1 MGTYRQPMMLQPLD
15 FSRVSEKLSDAGKSI
30 VDGFNQRQALRLA
43 RAEEFKSDYKKYA
56 EKVILDNNEYLAD
69 ETREIMQ
76 ENILSIENFNA
87 MSEGDRLKTMSS
99 AQSFN
104 NSNKI
109 ASKLIN
115 EMGAMEL
122 DARLWDDPVVQITQA
137 YVSGNFED
145 VKRIPHTNGKI
156 GADFEVSLRDE
167 NGELTGEKRLVT
179 QNEFIARGNNIL
191 TTSPE
196 SDIEIVNTAV
206 SDLIQQHQK
215 NLDDFSSRGGT
226 YDPTDKVREYFET
239 MDEEVLDTYYGNVFH
254 KGDDYLE
261 IPDTD
266 VNGNKLTDEDKQAIF
281 ETKKEELIN
290 HLTGRVTNELLK
302 KPYPRVSTT
311 TTGGSGGNGTTKTKF
326 NPLPQNT
333 RQDLE
338 EALDISIKD
347 PTGIKIATLKR
358 WGELGFK
365 YEDIEF
371 NDGKERIYK
380 TTATNGLIGK
390 QIQTGDK
397 TIFVRDAFILDG
409 KVHIT
414 DRDYVPGEGY
424 MPTDVLELPAEGI
437 GNILVTGSALEENDP
452 LGLGI

>member
-30 VDGFNQRQALRLA
+30 VDSFNQRQALRLA

-76 ENILSIENFNA
+76 ENLLNIENFAA

-99 AQSFN
+99 VQSFN
-104 NSNKI
+104 YSNKI

-122 DARLWDDPVVQITQA
+122 DARSWDDPVVQITQA

-145 VKRIPHTNGKI
+145 VKRIPHTDGKI
-156 GADFEVSLRDE
+156 GADFEISLRDE

-206 SDLIQQHQK
+206 SDLIDQHQK

-239 MDEEVLDTYYGNVFH
+239 MDEEVLDTYYGNVFR

-281 ETKKEELIN
+281 EIKKEELIN

-311 TTGGSGGNGTTKTKF
+311 KTGGSDKYSALSFDQGLYNSVSRLKYEMDAVGSSASKTQLDASKAMIGKSIEIQGENKTIVDTYVKDGLF
-326 NPLPQNT
+326 YVKYEGPYVQSLGEKPIIEQPFSLD
-333 RQDLE
+333 RPDDLYG
-338 EALDISIKD
+338 ALRRAE
-347 PTGIKIATLKR
+347 GKIA
-358 WGELGFK
+358 GVSQS
-365 YEDIEF
+365 
-371 NDGKERIYK
+371 
-380 TTATNGLIGK
+380 TATSST
-390 QIQTGDK
+390 Q
-397 TIFVRDAFILDG
+397 
-409 KVHIT
+409 
-414 DRDYVPGEGY
+414 
-424 MPTDVLELPAEGI
+424 GI
-437 GNILVTGSALEENDP
+437 GAKYNQ
-452 LGLGI
+452 

>member
-1 MGTYRQPMMLQPLD
+1 MGSYRQPMMLQPLD
-15 FSRVSEKLSDAGKSI
+15 FSRVSNKLSEAGKSI
-30 VDGFNQRQALRLA
+30 VDSFNQRQALRLA

-76 ENILSIENFNA
+76 ENLLNIDNFAA

-99 AQSFN
+99 VQSFN

-115 EMGAMEL
+115 ELGAMEL
-122 DARLWDDPVVQITQA
+122 DARSWDDPVVQITQA

-167 NGELTGEKRLVT
+167 NGELTGEKRLIT
-179 QNEFIARGNNIL
+179 QNEFVARGNNIL

-196 SDIEIVNTAV
+196 SDIEIVNTTV

-226 YDPTDKVREYFET
+226 YDPTNKVRQYFET
-239 MDEEVLDTYYGNVFH
+239 MDEEVLDTYYGNVFR

-266 VNGNKLTDEDKQAIF
+266 VSSNKLTDEDKQAIF
-281 ETKKEELIN
+281 EIKREELIN
-290 HLTGRVTNELLK
+290 HLTKRVTNELIK
-302 KPYPRVSTT
+302 KPYPKVSTT
-311 TTGGSGGNGTTKTKF
+311 TTGGSGTTKTEKF
-326 NPLPQNT
+326 NTLPQNT
-333 RQDLE
+333 IKDLTD
-338 EALDISIKD
+338 ALDISIKG
-347 PTGIKIATLKR
+347 PVSRKTTTR
-358 WGELGFK
+358 RGELGFE
-365 YEDIEF
+365 YENIQFD
-371 NDGKERIYK
+371 NGNQKIYR
-380 TTATNGLIGK
+380 TTATSGLIGK

-409 KVHIT
+409 KIHIT
-414 DRDYVPGEGY
+414 DLDYVSGEGY
-424 MPTDVLELPAEGI
+424 MPTDVLELPAEGL
-437 GNILVTGSALEENDP
+437 GNILATGSAPVENDP

>member
-15 FSRVSEKLSDAGKSI
+15 FSRVSSKLSEAGKSI
-30 VDGFNQRQALRLA
+30 VNSFNQRQALRLA

-76 ENILSIENFNA
+76 ENLLNIDNFAA
-87 MSEGDRLKTMSS
+87 MSEGDRLKTMASV
-99 AQSFN
+99 QSFN

-109 ASKLIN
+109 ASKLVN
-115 EMGAMEL
+115 ELGAMEL
-122 DARLWDDPVVQITQA
+122 DARSWDDPVVQITQA

-156 GADFEVSLRDE
+156 GADFEVSLRDK

-196 SDIEIVNTAV
+196 SDIETVNTTV

-226 YDPTDKVREYFET
+226 YDPTNKIRQYFET
-239 MDEEVLDTYYGNVFH
+239 MDEEVLDTYYGNVFR

-266 VNGNKLTDEDKQAIF
+266 VNGNKLTDEDKQVIF
-281 ETKKEELIN
+281 ETKREELIN
-290 HLTGRVTNELLK
+290 HLTGRVTNELVK
-302 KPYPRVSTT
+302 KPYPKTT
-311 TTGGSGGNGTTKTKF
+311 AAGGSGKYA
-326 NPLPQNT
+326 
-333 RQDLE
+333 
-338 EALDISIKD
+338 ALSFDQGLYDDVSR
-347 PTGIKIATLKR
+347 L
-358 WGELGFK
+358 K
-365 YEDIEF
+365 YEMDMVGPSASQRQLESSQAMIGRSIE
-371 NDGKERIYK
+371 
-380 TTATNGLIGK
+380 
-390 QIQTGDK
+390 IQGENK
-397 TIFVRDAFILDG
+397 TIIDTYVKGGLFYVVYEGPYDQQEGGKPALEQAFSLDRP
-409 KVHIT
+409 
-414 DRDYVPGEGY
+414 DDLYYALRR
-424 MPTDVLELPAEGI
+424 AEGRVSGI
-437 GNILVTGSALEENDP
+437 PQSARTQSQATTSNDP
-452 LGLGI
+452 LGLGIN

>member
-15 FSRVSEKLSDAGKSI
+15 FSRVSSKLSDAGKSI
-30 VDGFNQRQALRLA
+30 VDSFNQKQALRLA

-76 ENILSIENFNA
+76 ENLLNIDNFAA
-87 MSEGDRLKTMSS
+87 MSEGDRLKTMASV
-99 AQSFN
+99 QSFN

-115 EMGAMEL
+115 ELGAMEL
-122 DARLWDDPVVQITQA
+122 DARSWDDPVVQITQA

-167 NGELTGEKRLVT
+167 NGELTGEKILVT

-196 SDIEIVNTAV
+196 SDIETVNTTV

-226 YDPTDKVREYFET
+226 YDPTNKIREYFET
-239 MDEEVLDTYYGNVFH
+239 MDEEVLDTYYGNVFR

-281 ETKKEELIN
+281 ETKREELIN
-290 HLTGRVTNELLK
+290 HLTGRVTNELIK
-302 KPYPRVSTT
+302 KPYPKVSTT
-311 TTGGSGGNGTTKTKF
+311 TTGGSGKNTTKQQSVGEVI
-326 NPLPQNT
+326 PLGDAAKLNIG
-333 RQDLE
+333 DEVALE
-338 EALDISIKD
+338 EAIDKLATRLMAGGSARD
-347 PTGIKIATLKR
+347 PYGKIPESLKSTIR
-358 WGELGFK
+358 TAILNAQKEGNSALRFK
-365 YEDIEF
+365 GSVIEVDDKKY
-371 NDGKERIYK
+371 N
-380 TTATNGLIGK
+380 
-390 QIQTGDK
+390 IQ
-397 TIFVRDAFILDG
+397 DAFFT
-409 KVHIT
+409 VN
-414 DRDYVPGEGY
+414 PGSNQLQLHWDSYAGLTPEEASTA
-424 MPTDVLELPAEGI
+424 PLEKAY
-437 GNILVTGSALEENDP
+437 
-452 LGLGI
+452 